1 MPSSRSKLGTQGE
14 SIAAAH
20 LEAQGMRIID
30 RNVHSRYGEVDLIA
44 EEGDTLVF
52 VEVKTRRT
60 AAYGTPEESVTP
72 RKRERLLLTA
82 QTYLQQHDLDQ
93 RAYRIDVVAI
103 TLQAS
108 GPAII
113 NHIQAV

>member
-1 MPSSRSKLGTQGE
+1 MPSSKSKLGTQGE

-30 RNVHSRYGEVDLIA
+30 RNFHTRYGEVDLIA
-44 EEGDTLVF
+44 EEGDAIVF
-52 VEVKTRRT
+52 VEVKTRRS

-82 QTYLQQHDLDQ
+82 QTYLQQHELDQ
-93 RAYRIDVVAI
+93 RTWRIDVVAI
-103 TLQAS
+103 RLQAN
-108 GPAII
+108 GPANI

>member
-1 MPSSRSKLGTQGE
+1 MPSSKSKLGTQGE

-30 RNVHSRYGEVDLIA
+30 RNFHTRYGEVDLIA
-44 EEGDTLVF
+44 EEGDAIVF
-52 VEVKTRRT
+52 VEVKTRRSG
-60 AAYGTPEESVTP
+60 AYGTPEESVTP

-82 QTYLQQHDLDQ
+82 QTYLQQHELDQ
-93 RAYRIDVVAI
+93 RTWRLDVVAI
-103 TLQAS
+103 TLRAN
-108 GPAII
+108 GPATI

>member
-1 MPSSRSKLGTQGE
+1 MPSSKSKLGTQGE

-30 RNVHSRYGEVDLIA
+30 RNFHTRYGEVDLIA
-44 EEGDTLVF
+44 EEGDAIVF

-60 AAYGTPEESVTP
+60 GAYGTPEESVMP

-82 QTYLQQHDLDQ
+82 QTYLQQHELDQ
-93 RAYRIDVVAI
+93 RTWRIDVVAI
-103 TLQAS
+103 RLQAN
-108 GPAII
+108 GPATI
-113 NHIQAV
+113 NHIQAI